1 MSTTAKWI
9 IGIVVGIGVVVVG
22 GVLAI
27 VALIPV
33 ARVEG
38 QSPPPTVGEEAP
50 PATEDSPPTTVV
62 EPAPVADLPDGKWFG
77 FVTVNG
83 DNGPTL
89 VTIDLAEILTGEEA
103 RKAAVDAGVIEE
115 GEDVPNDFFIHDP
128 DDEVEA
134 LTLADDAV
142 IRVLSGM
149 TPETYL
155 TIDAATLESLFNGS
169 YSGEPVYGI
178 SPDLAAPMDITVED
192 GFITII
198 ESVYL
203 P

>member
-1 MSTTAKWI
+1 MNTSAKWI
-9 IGIVVGIGVVVVG
+9 IGIVVGLGVVVVG
-22 GVLAI
+22 GVLVIA
-27 VALIPV
+27 ALIPV

-38 QSPPPTVGEEAP
+38 ESPTPTVVEAPPPTEN
-50 PATEDSPPTTVV
+50 TPPTVV
-62 EPAPVADLPDGKWFG
+62 DPQPAGDRPDGKWFG
-77 FVTVNG
+77 FVTVDG

-89 VTIDLAEILTGEEA
+89 DLAEILTGEEA

-115 GEDVPNDFFIHDP
+115 GEDLPNDFFI
-128 DDEVEA
+128 DDADNKVET

-142 IRVLSGM
+142 IKVLSAM

-155 TIDAATLESLFNGS
+155 TIDAATLESIFNGS
-169 YSGEPVYGI
+169 YQGEPVYGI
-178 SPDLAAPMDITVED
+178 GPDQAAPMDITVE
-192 GFITII
+192 GGVVTIV